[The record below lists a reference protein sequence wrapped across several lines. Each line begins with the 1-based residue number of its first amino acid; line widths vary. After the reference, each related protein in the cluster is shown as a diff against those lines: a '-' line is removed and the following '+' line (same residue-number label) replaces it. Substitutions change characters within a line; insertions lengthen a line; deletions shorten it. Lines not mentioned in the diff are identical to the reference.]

1 MVNAMPDRCGR
12 SVTGVRGVFVN
23 GNGEG
28 WLEGGG
34 RRKLKR
40 ENVGTDR
47 ISGVPS
53 FDIYRVWSFGPLK
66 EFYVN

>member
-1 MVNAMPDRCGR
+1 MEMVKD
-12 SVTGVRGVFVN
+12 
-23 GNGEG
+23 G
-28 WLEGGG
+28 WKEGG